1 MKLTT
6 KDAKAALTKTDL
18 LCVLGTQGDTVRLP
32 KGVEVPALSKEAFG
46 GDFREARL
54 TDATRGPAAR
64 VLKIGLGDAKDV
76 TPERV
81 RRAAAIAVKKAE
93 KVRAASLTVWIPAN
107 VEKAAGG
114 AAGCGQAAAEG
125 AVMGTNDPGH
135 LKSDKKPA
143 YLKRV
148 VLCGGGSAFRSGAKK
163 GETIGDANLFTR
175 RLQDTPGNRMRPRD
189 LVREAKGIARK
200 SPQITAKALDEKTM
214 GQMGMG
220 SLLSVSAGSDEP
232 AYLVHLT
239 YKPKKKAKKK
249 VCIVG
254 KGLSFDAGGISIKP
268 AAKMEDMKYDM
279 SGGAAILG
287 AFHALAGLDLPI
299 EIHGLVPTSEN
310 LINGKATKPGDVV
323 TAMNGK
329 TIEVINTDAEG
340 RLILADALCY
350 AVKKIKPEAIVDL
363 ATLTGAVIV
372 ALGHELSGVM
382 GNDVGLQD
390 ELVASGERTGEAFWK
405 LPLLDLHKRQ
415 LRGRV
420 ADLRNINTGQG
431 AGSTIGGAFLS
442 HFVGDV
448 PWAHLDIAGTAW
460 NTEDR
465 DYQGG
470 PAGTGVGVRLLVDWL
485 ESQ

>member
-1 MKLTT
+1 
-6 KDAKAALTKTDL
+6 
-18 LCVLGTQGDTVRLP
+18 
-32 KGVEVPALSKEAFG
+32 
-46 GDFREARL
+46 
-54 TDATRGPAAR
+54 
-64 VLKIGLGDAKDV
+64 
-76 TPERV
+76 
-81 RRAAAIAVKKAE
+81 
-93 KVRAASLTVWIPAN
+93 
-107 VEKAAGG
+107 
-114 AAGCGQAAAEG
+114 
-125 AVMGTNDPGH
+125 
-135 LKSDKKPA
+135 
-143 YLKRV
+143 
-148 VLCGGGSAFRSGAKK
+148 
-163 GETIGDANLFTR
+163 
-175 RLQDTPGNRMRPRD
+175 
-189 LVREAKGIARK
+189 
-200 SPQITAKALDEKTM
+200 
-214 GQMGMG
+214 
-220 SLLSVSAGSDEP
+220 
-232 AYLVHLT
+232 
-239 YKPKKKAKKK
+239 
-249 VCIVG
+249 
-254 KGLSFDAGGISIKP
+254 
-268 AAKMEDMKYDM
+268 
-279 SGGAAILG
+279 
-287 AFHALAGLDLPI
+287 
-299 EIHGLVPTSEN
+299 
-310 LINGKATKPGDVV
+310 
-323 TAMNGK
+323 MNGK

-382 GNDVGLQD
+382 GNDVALQD
-390 ELVASGERTGEAFWK
+390 ALVASGERTGEAVWK